1 MGTTHTSQL
10 LLGITDI
17 HIKTQQD
24 GAGTRLA
31 LDAPGSLV
39 FPDARTPDESVAPV
53 LAELLVKSQS
63 VMRDDFMVEV
73 DGVFFRGR
81 RDAHAVDGTWLR
93 LRKMAD
99 EPPNL
104 DCLPSPMPAPIKQ
117 ALMAPELNRGGIV
130 LVSGGPGCGKT
141 TSASAVLVSRLM
153 AYGGMAYTVED
164 PPEMPL
170 NGRHGSGYCTQTT
183 VAGDKTADWVESMRG
198 VLRSQPV
205 GTNLI
210 LFVGEVRDAE
220 AARMMVRAAS
230 NGFLVL
236 CTTFAS
242 DICSAIDTYYQLLG
256 VEFTQSLASML
267 RITLY
272 QRILDG
278 RFSVECLTSD
288 GAGSK
293 VAAIIRSRQM
303 GMLRDEVTFQR
314 NALLTG
320 RPLFASSAAHATTA
334 AQAH

>member
-1 MGTTHTSQL
+1 MGTKTTDL
-10 LLGITDI
+10 LQGVTDI

-24 GAGTRLA
+24 HVSNRLA

-39 FPDARTPDESVAPV
+39 FPDAKAPHVSMVGV
-53 LAELLVKSQS
+53 LAELLAQSQA

-81 RDAHAVDGTWLR
+81 RDVHAVDGTWLR

-104 DCLPSPMPAPIKQ
+104 DCLPSPMPAPIKV
-117 ALMAPELNRGGIV
+117 ALLSPELNRGGIV

-153 AYGGMAYTVED
+153 TFGGMAYTVED

-170 NGRHGSGYCTQTT
+170 NGRHGAGYCTQTT
-183 VAGDKTADWVESMRG
+183 VAGEKTADWVESMRG

-210 LFVGEVRDAE
+210 LFVGEVRDVE

-230 NGFLVL
+230 NGFLVI

-267 RITLY
+267 RIALF

-278 RFSVECLTSD
+278 RFTVECLVSE
-288 GAGSK
+288 GSGSK

-303 GMLRDEVTFQR
+303 GMLRDEVMFQR
-314 NALLTG
+314 NAVMTG
-320 RPLFASSAAHATTA
+320 RALFASSAHAH
-334 AQAH
+334 